1 MPRLKESC
9 KQDLKL
15 RINIVDVIS
24 RVATP
29 RRAGGN
35 RFKALCPFHQ
45 EKTPSFHFDSA
56 KGFYKCFGCGK
67 SGDIFTFVQETEG
80 LNFTEAVEALAQRFN
95 VALEYEEG
103 GGGPSREERSLR
115 QELFD
120 LHEFAADHLHQ
131 AFKANGEHGAWMRD
145 YWTKDRRFTPE
156 LAEEFKIGLADPA
169 GSGLAAALM
178 RKKFSEA
185 ALRQCGL
192 FFIYEDQLLTLQALR
207 PRFRGRLMIPIR
219 DHQGRVVAFTA
230 RQTKLTPADDPA
242 HEAKYV
248 NSPETP
254 IFTKGNLLFNLDRAR
269 AHVGDGK
276 PFVMVEGQLDALRCW
291 SVGLKT
297 AIAPQGTSITEGQL
311 ILMRRYHTELECFFD
326 SDSAG
331 QKAALRLL
339 PLALKTGIE
348 VRFLTLDGAGKVD
361 PDLLFLEKG
370 LAGYDEVKRGAFGGM
385 QFMRRYVLPDAR
397 NATAERTQAAV
408 REIYSVIA
416 AADSEL
422 LRKRLL
428 GEVAPA
434 LGALQVTPDILER
447 DFAQFIAK
455 GGRPAAQSAP
465 ASPPASADSSGSSR
479 PTPGSALQDDPTA
492 PERDLLLL
500 VLHFDI
506 ALGRALAAT
515 CPHEWIEARLP
526 SGVLL
531 NRFLGE
537 FLHGEWPGRD
547 NLDGLL
553 ETDAERALVA
563 SLLFETPQIDDP
575 AKVALEGL
583 KRLRDRALAPRL
595 RQIDLQL
602 AQASTDNTI
611 DAIALLK
618 ERSELQRLLA
628 PPLRLSPSPD
638 NLFVFR
644 RSTPARFRPSLCHHS
659 CRAKPSLPPPIPIPT
674 PSRPLSRSPKEPKPA
689 PPIIPW
695 TTSLPAG
702 STTRSAPSSGSPRS
716 RDTSPSTTSTRP
728 CPSRSRT
735 RRRSIT
741 SSPFSKIWRS
751 RSSSPNRSRSS
762 RPGRPRRRRTR
773 PALRRTTSST
783 TRSACI
789 SSRWARSRC

>member
-80 LNFTEAVEALAQRFN
+80 LNFTESVEALAQRFN
-95 VALEYEEG
+95 VPLVYEEG

-120 LHEFAADHLHQ
+120 LHEFATEHFHQ

-145 YWTKDRRFTPE
+145 YWTRERRFTPE
-156 LAEEFKIGLADPA
+156 LADEFKVGLADPT
-169 GSGLAAALM
+169 GSGLGAAVM
-178 RKKFSEA
+178 RKKFSEDA
-185 ALRQCGL
+185 IRKCGL
-192 FFIYEDQLLTLQALR
+192 FFIYEDQLLTVGALK

-254 IFTKGNLLFNLDRAR
+254 IFSKSNLLFNLDRAR
-269 AHVGDGK
+269 AHVGEGK
-276 PFVMVEGQLDALRCW
+276 PFVLVEGQLDALRCW

-297 AIAPQGTSITEGQL
+297 AIAPQGTSITDGQL
-311 ILMRRYHTELECFFD
+311 ILMRRYHSELECFFD

-331 QKAALRLL
+331 QKAARRLL

-348 VRFLTLDGAGKVD
+348 VRFLTLAGAGKVD

-370 LAGYDEVKRGAFGGM
+370 LAGYEEVKRGAFGGM
-385 QFMRRYVLPDAR
+385 QFMRRYVLPDSR
-397 NATAERTQAAV
+397 TATPERTQAAV
-408 REIYSVIA
+408 REIYAVIA
-416 AADSEL
+416 SAESEL
-422 LRKRLL
+422 MRRRLL
-428 GEVAPA
+428 GEIAPA
-434 LGALQVTPDILER
+434 LGALQVTPDVFER

-455 GGRPAAQSAP
+455 GGRAEAQ
-465 ASPPASADSSGSSR
+465 ASPPPANPSAADPTARSSAATHGAS
-479 PTPGSALQDDPTA
+479 PSATAGPSPAADDPTA

-500 VLHFDI
+500 VLHFDP
-506 ALGRALAAT
+506 ALGRSLAAA
-515 CPHEWIEARLP
+515 CPHEWINDRLP
-526 SGVLL
+526 SGALL
-531 NRFLGE
+531 NRFLAE
-537 FLHGEWPGRD
+537 LLHGEWPGRD
-547 NLDGLL
+547 HLDALL

-575 AKVALEGL
+575 SKVALEGL
-583 KRLRDRALAPRL
+583 KRLRDRSLMPRL
-595 RQIDLQL
+595 RQIDLLL
-602 AQASTDNTI
+602 AQATTDNTI

-618 ERSELQRLLA
+618 ERSELQRLL
-628 PPLRLSPSPD
+628 
-638 NLFVFR
+638 
-644 RSTPARFRPSLCHHS
+644 
-659 CRAKPSLPPPIPIPT
+659 
-674 PSRPLSRSPKEPKPA
+674 RSP
-689 PPIIPW
+689 
-695 TTSLPAG
+695 L
-702 STTRSAPSSGSPRS
+702 
-716 RDTSPSTTSTRP
+716 
-728 CPSRSRT
+728 
-735 RRRSIT
+735 
-741 SSPFSKIWRS
+741 
-751 RSSSPNRSRSS
+751 
-762 RPGRPRRRRTR
+762 
-773 PALRRTTSST
+773 AL
-783 TRSACI
+783 A
-789 SSRWARSRC
+789 AVA